1 MDADS
6 EAPQNIRMVNM
17 TFIGESTPDIRSKL
31 QKLYVV
37 FGINPSKLVDI
48 AFKVLNSGEQRQNQ
62 DDQEIT
68 PLSWQQH

>member
-37 FGINPSKLVDI
+37 FGMNPSKLVDI
-48 AFKVLNSGEQRQNQ
+48 ALKVLNSREQRQNQ
-62 DDQEIT
+62 DDQEVT